1 MEKKLL
7 LIVKEGIV
15 TYARTFDSLWIE
27 KTNPV
32 FPYRNNDAP
41 GNPYAR
47 ALRLRD
53 HNINRGTQVEV
64 LVLDE
69 DDVRNYYYKRYNSVT
84 KEFSLIN
91 ETEEERQIRIDE
103 IDTFFGLDQEDYD
116 TIDYMKP
123 DYSVYSDYVS
133 EGMYDGLRTK
143 VRLHEMFSDAEYA
156 EIESKLLGVNSTKRE
171 RAIYTI
177 AAHQSR
183 VCIDPVVGK
192 VPLDRDQA
200 HIKATKDKAIEWWGK
215 LIGTQHEKKALL
227 EIARI
232 YSWSEEE
239 DKAVE
244 IYKDMT
250 KGSGLSSDEKKT
262 LRKRI
267 DILGTGRDLF
277 SAAQELYDSGDYD
290 GCVKA
295 IEKFE
300 SKATGAVKV
309 FLRYKA
315 NELKGLCVIEQAK
328 QADNRIEKDYLKEA
342 ALRLLYPERH
352 LSQGEEVEYKKLKKK
367 EKDSRSDRDYFADSE

>member
-1 MEKKLL
+1 MDKKLL
-7 LIVKEGIV
+7 LIIKEGIV
-15 TYARTFDSLWIE
+15 TYARIFNASWIE

-53 HNINRGTQVEV
+53 HNMKRGISVEV
-64 LVLDE
+64 LVLDK

-84 KEFSLIN
+84 KEFSLVG
-91 ETEEERQIRIDE
+91 ETEEERQTRIDE

-116 TIDYMKP
+116 AIDYMKP
-123 DYSVYSDYVS
+123 DYSVYSGDVS
-133 EGMYDGLRTK
+133 EEMYDGLRTK
-143 VRLHEMFSDAEYA
+143 VRLHEMFSDEEYA
-156 EIESKLLGVNSTKRE
+156 EIESVLTGISSIKRE

-177 AAHQSR
+177 AAHHSR

-192 VPLDRDQA
+192 VPVDRDQV
-200 HIKATKDKAIEWWGK
+200 HIKATKDIAIEWWNK
-215 LIGTQHEKKALL
+215 LIGTKHEKKALL
-227 EIARI
+227 EMARI
-232 YSWSEEE
+232 YSWSGEE

-244 IYKDMT
+244 IYKDMS
-250 KGSGLSSDEKKT
+250 KGFGSSSEEKKM

-277 SAAQELYDSGDYD
+277 DDAQELYNSGDYD
-290 GCVKA
+290 KCVKA

-309 FLRYKA
+309 FLTQKA
-315 NELKGLCVIEQAK
+315 RELKGLCTIEQAK
-328 QADNRIEKDYLKEA
+328 QADSRIEKDYLKEA
-342 ALRLLYPERH
+342 ALRLLYPERY
-352 LSQGEEVEYKKLKKK
+352 LSDGAKVEWEGLKKK
-367 EKDSRSDRDYFADSE
+367 ENNSRSDRDYYVTSE